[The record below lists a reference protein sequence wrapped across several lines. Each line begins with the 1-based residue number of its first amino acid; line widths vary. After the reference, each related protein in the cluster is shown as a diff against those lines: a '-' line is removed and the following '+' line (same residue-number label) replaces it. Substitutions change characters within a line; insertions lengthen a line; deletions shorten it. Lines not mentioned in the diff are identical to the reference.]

1 MSEAPARFRPTG
13 GPDPSAEPKRQ
24 WRGLGLSPKL
34 LILTILFVMLAEVLI
49 FVPSIANFRRNWLDD
64 RLAAARIAV
73 LVLEGST
80 REGLPEGTEARL
92 LMGIGAKAIAARV
105 GGARR
110 LLSIDAMPPDVAR
123 TTDLRDASW
132 MMSIKEAFDVLL
144 MPAGDQPIR
153 VIGSAMGEADFVEL
167 IIDERP
173 LRQAMLGFSQNILLL
188 SLFISALTAALVYLA
203 LHLMIVHPIR
213 RLSRGIVEFEKDPEN
228 PRQIIATSDRKDEIG
243 DAERALAR
251 MEMTL
256 ADELRAKKRLAAL
269 GLAVSKVNHDLRN
282 MLAAAQLMSDRLTDT
297 TDAKVQRFAPRL
309 IATLGRAIDFCQST
323 LAYGRAT
330 EAPPALKPVK
340 LRQLVAETAELLGL
354 QDSAVQ
360 DSSLQTPQTIT
371 FENSIPREA
380 TLICDPDQM
389 ARVLLNLMRNAVQ
402 ALTQAGSETGKPQL
416 SVEPRTGPGFT
427 GFCIVDNGP
436 GVPLRAQAHLFE
448 AFRGSVRAGGTGLG
462 LAIAAELVGLHG
474 GTIAL
479 EPSTSGARFN
489 VTLPLAG
496 TRTA

>member
-1 MSEAPARFRPTG
+1 
-13 GPDPSAEPKRQ
+13 K
-24 WRGLGLSPKL
+24 
-34 LILTILFVMLAEVLI
+34 
-49 FVPSIANFRRNWLDD
+49 
-64 RLAAARIAV
+64 AV
-73 LVLEGST
+73 
-80 REGLPEGTEARL
+80 
-92 LMGIGAKAIAARV
+92 AARV

-123 TTDLRDASW
+123 TTDLRDSSW
-132 MMSIKEAFDVLL
+132 MMSIKEAVDVLL
-144 MPAGDQPIR
+144 MPAGAMPIR
-153 VIGSAMGEADFVEL
+153 VLGSAMGEADFVEL

-173 LRQAMLGFSQNILLL
+173 LRQAMLGFSWNILLL

-228 PRQIIATSDRKDEIG
+228 PRQIIIASNRKDEIG

-282 MLAAAQLMSDRLTDT
+282 MLAAAQLMSDQLSDT
-297 TDAKVQRFAPRL
+297 TDTKVQRFAPRL

-330 EAPPALKPVK
+330 EAPPALKPVN
-340 LRQLVAETAELLGL
+340 LRQLVADSAELLGL
-354 QDSAVQ
+354 LEGA
-360 DSSLQTPQTIT
+360 LQPPQMIV
-371 FENSIPREA
+371 FQNNIPREA
-380 TLICDPDQM
+380 KLTCDPDQM
-389 ARVLLNLMRNAVQ
+389 ARVVLNLMRNAVQ
-402 ALTQAGSETGKPQL
+402 ALTQAGSESGLPQL
-416 SVEPRTGPGFT
+416 SVELKTGPGIT

-436 GVPLRAQAHLFE
+436 GVPMRAQAHLFE

-479 EPSTSGARFN
+479 EPSTSGARFS
-489 VTLPLAG
+489 VTLPLTG
-496 TRTA
+496 TKAA